1 MIFRLPESST
11 EVVKSKR
18 NGLFVVTIACLA
30 IFVVMVCLLILA
42 DIFYLMHWGV
52 GLKKLGQIL
61 SSPQVLDCL
70 RRSFVTSII
79 ALLLI
84 LMTAVPVGYA
94 LSRYRFFGHSIINT
108 FIDMPIVL
116 PPVVLGISLLA
127 FFGSPLGHWIKVG
140 LQHYGISLVSSL
152 GIVMCQYIVSVSYCI
167 RAVKASFDN
176 VDRRLEHAALTLGC
190 SQFQTFR
197 WVTIPLARNGLIA
210 GGIMAW
216 ARAIGVFGPL
226 MVFVGT
232 GSRVQVMPT
241 NMWLEL
247 NVGNIETALVV
258 ALITMTI
265 ASIALVVAHFLAPGR
280 KWS

>member
-1 MIFRLPESST
+1 MKLRKLELST
-11 EVVKSKR
+11 DVVKSKR
-18 NGLFVVTIACLA
+18 NGLFVVTIASLVL
-30 IFVVMVCLLILA
+30 FVVLICVLILA
-42 DIFYLMHWGV
+42 DIFYLLHWGV
-52 GLKKLGQIL
+52 GFAEFWEIL
-61 SSPQVLDCL
+61 ISPQVLDCL
-70 RRSFVTSII
+70 RRSFVTSFI
-79 ALLLI
+79 ALLLVVV
-84 LMTAVPVGYA
+84 TAVPVGYA

-108 FIDMPIVL
+108 FVDMPIVL

-127 FFGSPLGHWIKVG
+127 FFGSPMGSWIKEV
-140 LQHYGISLVSSL
+140 LLHYGISLVSSV

-167 RAVKASFDN
+167 RAMKASFDN

-190 SQFQTFR
+190 SQEQAF
-197 WVTIPLARNGLIA
+197 WLVTLPLARNGLIA
-210 GGIMAW
+210 GCIMAW

-247 NVGNIETALVV
+247 NVGNIENALVV
-258 ALITMTI
+258 SLITMAI
-265 ASIALVVAHFLAPGR
+265 ASIALVCAHCMAPGR

>member
-1 MIFRLPESST
+1 VRLQKPELST
-11 EVVKSKR
+11 DVVKSKR
-18 NGLFVVTIACLA
+18 NGLFVVTITSLVL
-30 IFVVMVCLLILA
+30 FVVLICVLILA
-42 DIFYLMHWGV
+42 DIFYLLHWNV
-52 GLKKLGQIL
+52 GFAEFWEIL
-61 SSPQVLDCL
+61 TSPQVLDCL
-70 RRSFVTSII
+70 RRSFVTSFI

-84 LMTAVPVGYA
+84 VVTAVPVGYA

-108 FIDMPIVL
+108 FVDMPIVL

-127 FFGSPLGHWIKVG
+127 FFGSPLGSWIKEG
-140 LQHYGISLVSSL
+140 LQHYGISLVSSV

-176 VDRRLEHAALTLGC
+176 VDRHLEHAALTLGC
-190 SQFQTFR
+190 SQGQAF
-197 WVTIPLARNGLIA
+197 WCVTLPLARNGLIA

-247 NVGNIETALVV
+247 NVGNIENALVV
-258 ALITMTI
+258 SLITMAI
-265 ASIALVVAHFLAPGR
+265 ASIALVCVHCMAPGR
-280 KWS
+280 KWV

>member
-1 MIFRLPESST
+1 MRSRKT
-11 EVVKSKR
+11 ELSPDVVKSKR
-18 NGLFVVTIACLA
+18 NTLFVVTIACL
-30 IFVVMVCLLILA
+30 ILFVGLICVLILA
-42 DIFYLMHWGV
+42 DVFYLLNWGV
-52 GLKKLGQIL
+52 GIKEFCQIL
-61 SSPQVLDCL
+61 TSPLVLNCL
-70 RRSFVTSII
+70 ARSFVTSFI
-79 ALLLI
+79 ALLLV
-84 LMTAVPVGYA
+84 LVTAVPVGYA

-108 FIDMPIVL
+108 FVDIPIVL

-127 FFGSPLGHWIKVG
+127 FFGSPLGSWIKQA
-140 LQHYGISLVSSL
+140 LLHYGISLVSSV

-167 RAVKASFDN
+167 RAMKASFDN

-190 SQFQTFR
+190 SQEQTFWR
-197 WVTIPLARNGLIA
+197 ITLPLARNGLIA

-247 NVGNIETALVV
+247 NVGNIENALVV
-258 ALITMTI
+258 ALITMAI
-265 ASIALVVAHFLAPGR
+265 ASIALVATHYMTPGR